1 MYSKEERYK
10 KIDEFYIEIKREN
23 KENVKSLKLNEM
35 KKLLFLLVIA
45 TLITSCEKDPDF
57 NQLDSDFTVYTN
69 YDSDTQFSNFTTFCL
84 PDSILLAGQ
93 SVKAHYWKDDNAQK
107 IINTVADEMLGRG
120 YTRVEKPADASIGLQ
135 LSYAEQTTQIIGTIG
150 GGYGGWWDF
159 GFWGPYWGG
168 WYYPYPISYSYDT
181 GTFIMEL
188 VDLTDKPSD
197 KLHKANLPVVW
208 HAYASGLLYG
218 NSHINIQLTL
228 NAVTQ
233 AFEQSPYINK

>member
-69 YDSDTQFSNFTTFCL
+69 YASDTQFSNFTTFCL

-107 IINTVADEMLGRG
+107 IINTVADECSDAVYKSRETGRRLNRLA
-120 YTRVEKPADASIGLQ
+120 TFVC
-135 LSYAEQTTQIIGTIG
+135 EQTTQIIGTIG

-218 NSHINIQLTL
+218 NSHINMQLTL